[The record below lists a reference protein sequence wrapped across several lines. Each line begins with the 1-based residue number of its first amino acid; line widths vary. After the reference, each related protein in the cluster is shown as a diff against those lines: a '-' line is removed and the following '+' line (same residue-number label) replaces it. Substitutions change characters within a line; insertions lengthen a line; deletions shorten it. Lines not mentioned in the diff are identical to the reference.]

1 MTKSSDPR
9 DAQTDG
15 KLLGAAL
22 RAIRRRRGLTAKQVA
37 EAMNMPLRTYE
48 FFEGGGGRTNLDYI
62 HRFAAATDSDPY
74 ALLMGLGIGS
84 TEFAR
89 RCADNKLMLIF
100 MIALQEFDVAM
111 GDRILGLDPRRLI
124 EGFTE
129 AFRTLDAE
137 SRDHKD
143 AAETWIEAGREQLSA
158 RRPKPG
164 R

>member
-1 MTKSSDPR
+1 MTNTSQTR
-9 DAQTDG
+9 ENQTDG

-22 RAIRRRRGLTAKQVA
+22 RAVRRRRGLTAKQVA
-37 EAMNMPLRTYE
+37 AAMNMPLRTYE
-48 FFEGGGGRTNLDYI
+48 FFEGGGGRTNLDYL

-74 ALLMGLGIGS
+74 SLFMGLGIGS

-111 GDRILGLDPRRLI
+111 GDRTQSLDPRTLI
-124 EGFTE
+124 EAFTE
-129 AFRTLDAE
+129 AFRKLEAE
-137 SRDHKD
+137 SRDRSE
-143 AAETWIEAGREQLSA
+143 AANSWIEAGQEQLSA

>member
-1 MTKSSDPR
+1 MTSPPDPR
-9 DAQTDG
+9 ETQTDG
-15 KLLGAAL
+15 KLLGSAL
-22 RAIRRRRGLTAKQVA
+22 RAVRRRRGLTAKQVA
-37 EAMNMPLRTYE
+37 TAMNMPLRTYE

-89 RCADNKLMLIF
+89 RCADNKLMLIY
-100 MIALQEFDVAM
+100 MIALQEFEVAM
-111 GDRILGLDPRRLI
+111 GDRIQSLDPRTLI

-129 AFRTLDAE
+129 AFRKLETE
-137 SRDHKD
+137 SRERSEV
-143 AAETWIEAGREQLSA
+143 AQTWIEAGQEQLSA